1 MRILIAVF
9 ALSSLVLFSC
19 QKEADFANGNNGG
32 GGGGNNTSLLKKI
45 VSKSGSD
52 SSVVLFGYNSSQKLT
67 SFDAVSA
74 IGGVD
79 ILIQERAERNAQ
91 GIIQKLIIKSDQYTQ
106 FGIDSV
112 VTVMNYSS
120 GRYNS
125 KVTTIDLGVFALVDS
140 IALVYDAAGKV
151 VTERSYSDFGLGG
164 YEEIGKIDYT
174 YNGNNVASIKNYS
187 YDSGTSSYDLVE
199 TYTYDQYDNK
209 ISPIYTGIEAFVF
222 DSPLFYSSNN
232 PTKSTI
238 TSSGST
244 ETYTTTYT
252 YNSSNKPLT
261 GSSIIQPGNTT
272 TTATYFYQ

>member
-140 IALVYDAAGKV
+140 IALVYDATGKV

-187 YDSGTSSYDLVE
+187 YDSGTSSYDLLE

-232 PTKSTI
+232 PTKSSI